1 MRHCAELQEKLYLV
15 GMGKE
20 KKISVRTPSTIY
32 TKLMQ
37 RAYELDLN
45 HREYYLALA
54 IQDLEKIGEGQGLTE
69 REAKELKA
77 HIKELDQKDKKNSSP
92 SKPHSST

>member
-1 MRHCAELQEKLYLV
+1 MA
-15 GMGKE
+15 KE
-20 KKISVRTPSTIY
+20 KKISVRTPPTIY

-54 IQDLEKIGEGQGLTE
+54 IQDLEREGKGQGLSKT
-69 REAKELKA
+69 EAKELKSK
-77 HIKELDQKDKKNSSP
+77 IKKFDEL
-92 SKPHSST
+92 

>member
-1 MRHCAELQEKLYLV
+1 MQQNFYIV

-20 KKISVRTPSTIY
+20 KKISVRTPSEIY

-54 IQDLEKIGEGQGLTE
+54 IQDLERVGQGQGLTE
-69 REAKELKA
+69 AEAKELKA
-77 HIKELDQKDKKNSSP
+77 RIKKIDKL
-92 SKPHSST
+92 